1 MGGEGKGRNRKPIPG
16 FRPGKEP
23 GALRK
28 KRAKARLGE
37 DASWAQKKMIDAVG
51 DRSPDEVRA
60 MVKRWAGVL
69 LAVALVLAVL
79 GALLYRWSL
88 VGGIAV
94 HVLALGVAFLWYRLR
109 RQRGQLVEMAEWVRG
124 R

>member
-1 MGGEGKGRNRKPIPG
+1 MGGEDRGRNRRQIPG

-60 MVKRWAGVL
+60 MVKRWARVL
-69 LAVALVLAVL
+69 LAAVVVLAVL
-79 GALLYRWSL
+79 GALLYAWS
-88 VGGIAV
+88 VVAGVVV
-94 HVLALGVAFLWYRLR
+94 HLLALVLAFLWYRLR

>member
-1 MGGEGKGRNRKPIPG
+1 MGGEDRGRNRQQIPG

-51 DRSPDEVRA
+51 DRRPDEVRA
-60 MVKRWAGVL
+60 MVKRWARVL
-69 LAVALVLAVL
+69 LAAVVVLAVL
-79 GALLYRWSL
+79 GALLYAWS
-88 VGGIAV
+88 VVAGVVV
-94 HVLALGVAFLWYRLR
+94 HLLALVLAFLWYRLR